1 MRPTNTLIILSDEHN
16 PRVLGSS
23 GHPLVST
30 PNLDALAARGTRF
43 TAAYTNCP
51 ICVPARAAFATG
63 QYVHK
68 IRCWDNAIAYEG
80 QASSWGHRLMEHGH
94 HVASIGKLHYAGTDP
109 KRNGFDEEILPLHIV
124 NGVGDLLGL
133 IRDELPRRPGS
144 LRLGPEAGPGETEYT
159 RYDCSIADETC
170 RWLHEAAGRRRG
182 KPWVLYVGFVSPHFP
197 LVAPPEFYRLYP
209 ESAVPWPEMYEPAER
224 PRHPFTDAMRK
235 CMCFDEPFDPPM
247 VRRALAAYFGLVS
260 FLDDNIGRILRALE
274 ATGLAADTRVIY
286 SSDHGDNLGARG
298 MWGKSTM
305 YEESAGI
312 PLILAGPDVA
322 AGAVCR
328 VPVTLVDLF
337 PTIVQSTG
345 LRPDPRDAGLPGA
358 SLLEISRGQAPQRTI
373 LSEYHAAGA
382 PTAAFMI
389 RRGRC
394 KYVHYVGMPPMLF
407 DLEADPGE
415 RHDLGRDPAAA
426 SMIADCEA
434 ALRRIVDP
442 EAVHSLAMADQRE
455 KIAEHGGKEAILKK
469 GTFRYSPPPGVEA
482 TYF

>member
-1 MRPTNTLIILSDEHN
+1 
-16 PRVLGSS
+16 
-23 GHPLVST
+23 
-30 PNLDALAARGTRF
+30 
-43 TAAYTNCP
+43 
-51 ICVPARAAFATG
+51 
-63 QYVHK
+63 
-68 IRCWDNAIAYEG
+68 
-80 QASSWGHRLMEHGH
+80 
-94 HVASIGKLHYAGTDP
+94 
-109 KRNGFDEEILPLHIV
+109 
-124 NGVGDLLGL
+124 
-133 IRDELPRRPGS
+133 
-144 LRLGPEAGPGETEYT
+144 
-159 RYDCSIADETC
+159 
-170 RWLHEAAGRRRG
+170 
-182 KPWVLYVGFVSPHFP
+182 VLYVGFVSPHFP